1 MRRATFIAVMM
12 LLLALPVVA
21 QQRTGTVEG
30 TVNDQQGS
38 SLPGATVTLAGPNMM
53 GQRVAVT
60 DEGGRFRFVLVPPG
74 DYSLDVALSGF
85 QTVTKEDVPVGL
97 GQTAILE
104 FTLPTGKFEEV
115 LLVTADQV
123 LIDTTSSKVGA
134 NITAE
139 LVATMPN
146 DRQYQMVM
154 AVLPG
159 AIEANNPYMHGAA
172 GSDNMY
178 LVDGADSSD
187 PMTRTWSAAMNFDNL
202 QEIQVITGGANAEY
216 GKGTGAVVN
225 LVTKSGS
232 NEFHG
237 ILRYTHSDEAWNEEL
252 RDDRYF
258 FSDATKYTS
267 EQRPSANLGGPILKD
282 ALWFFA
288 SYEGRAKTK
297 YYARFE
303 TPADAL
309 SRTYRSGNT
318 DYEGHYYTGKL
329 TLQPSP
335 EHTVVAAYMEDPID
349 IPELYAY
356 IAYQNRAPE
365 ADNFREQG
373 GWNAIASWT
382 GVISPNA
389 FIDAKYNV
397 KRNALN
403 NLPLGSGPTYY
414 TPVNGGLY
422 WGNSTSDYRTDRDH
436 DIYSASYNHFI
447 DTATGGH
454 ELKGGIEYADI
465 QLNYYSESYPGG
477 ELVAYKNDAVT
488 PDYRYVYIQR
498 RGWIPTSN
506 EVWTAFVQDSWRVT
520 ADLTFNVGLR
530 FESAKDKS
538 NTGEAIIDW
547 GWGDRIQPRLG
558 FAYNI
563 GGNSLHGSVGRF
575 HDSVYTTMSRTFSPV
590 PDLIYDYYLW
600 SVSANDWVLNRR
612 FTVGASAASRD
623 SIESPYMDEATLG
636 FDGKLSATMAWGVN
650 GVYREWKKGI
660 EDNDGEAFG
669 ANPAADGN
677 YHYQN
682 IDKQREYKGIELTL
696 KKMLG
701 AGKFQFLSSYTYS
714 ETEGYWDDTDA
725 NATYRDSPYTSHNY
739 WGPVSYDYNHLVKF
753 NGSYFLPWGFLV
765 GSNFTYMS
773 GPPYTTTAQVRTS
786 ASSPWPNRNFS
797 NYFLEPRG
805 SNRLPDIWRM
815 DLRLEWSHRFGP
827 ISAGLFA
834 DVFNLTDNQEPVA
847 IDAYV
852 GRVTLVDNE
861 PGAAYTVTLPN
872 ANYGNYT
879 QWQAPRSYFVGAKI
893 EF

>member
-1 MRRATFIAVMM
+1 VAV
-12 LLLALPVVA
+12 LAMTMAMPLA
-21 QQRTGTVEG
+21 GQQRSGSVEG
-30 TVNDQQGS
+30 VVHDQQGGA
-38 SLPGATVTLAGPNMM
+38 LPGATVTLVGESIM

-60 DEGGRFRFVLVPPG
+60 DEQGRFRIVLVPPG
-74 DYSLDVALSGF
+74 KYSIEAALPGF
-85 QTVTKEDVPVGL
+85 QSMKKDDVPVGL
-97 GQTAILE
+97 GQVAKLE
-104 FTLPTGKFEEV
+104 FTLPTGKFEEAV
-115 LLVTADQV
+115 QVVADQV
-123 LIDTTSSKVGA
+123 LIDPTSSKVGG

-172 GSDNMY
+172 GADNMY

-187 PMTRTWSAAMNFDNL
+187 PMTRTWSSAMNFDNL
-202 QEIQVITGGANAEY
+202 QEIQVITGGAAAEY

-237 ILRYTHSDEAWNEEL
+237 ILRYTHSDEEWNEEL
-252 RDDRYF
+252 RGDRYY

-267 EQRPSANLGGPILKD
+267 EQRPSANLGGPILRD
-282 ALWFFA
+282 RLWFFA

-303 TPADAL
+303 TPEDAV
-309 SRTYRSGNT
+309 SRTYQSGNT

-335 EHTVVAAYMEDPID
+335 EHTIFATYMEDPID

-356 IAYQNRAPE
+356 LAYQNRAPE

-373 GWNAIASWT
+373 GWNALASWT
-382 GVISPNA
+382 GVLSPNS
-389 FIDAKYNV
+389 FVDAKYNV
-397 KRNALN
+397 KRNVLN
-403 NLPLGSGPTYY
+403 NLPIGSGFTYY
-414 TPVNGGLY
+414 TPANGGLY
-422 WGNSTSDYRTDRDH
+422 WGNATSDYRTDREH
-436 DIYSASYNHFI
+436 DIYAATYNHFF
-447 DTATGGH
+447 DTGGGGH
-454 ELKGGIEYADI
+454 EVKVGVEYADI
-465 QLNYYSESYPGG
+465 GLNYYSESYPGG
-477 ELVAYKNDAVT
+477 ELIAYRNDAVT
-488 PDYRYVYIQR
+488 PDYRYVYRQR
-498 RGWIPTSN
+498 RGWIPSSN
-506 EVWTAFVQDSWRVT
+506 ETWTVFVQDSWRVT
-520 ADLTFNVGLR
+520 PDLTVNLGLR
-530 FESAKDKS
+530 FENSKDK
-538 NTGEAIIDW
+538 NNLGDTIIDW
-547 GWGDRIQPRLG
+547 GWSDRIQPRLG

-563 GGNSLHGSVGRF
+563 SGNSLHGSYGRF
-575 HDSVYTTMSRTFSPV
+575 HDTVYTTISRTFSPV

-600 SVSANDWVLNRR
+600 SASAGAWVFNRT

-623 SIESPYMDEATLG
+623 DIESPYMDEATLG
-636 FDGKLSATMAWGVN
+636 FDAKLSSSMAWGVN
-650 GVYREWKKGI
+650 AVYRVWKKGI

-669 ANPAADGN
+669 SNPAADGN

-682 IDKQREYKGIELTL
+682 LGKFREYKGIELTL
-696 KKMLG
+696 KKMLSG
-701 AGKFQFLSSYTYS
+701 GKFQFLSSYTYS
-714 ETEGYWDDTDA
+714 EAEGYWDDTDA
-725 NATYRDSPYTSHNY
+725 NATYRDNPYSFYNY
-739 WGPVSYDYNHLVKF
+739 WGPVSYDYNHVVKF
-753 NGSYFLPWGFLV
+753 NGSYFLPLGFLV
-765 GSNFTYMS
+765 GGNLSYLS
-773 GPPYTTTAQVRTS
+773 GPPYSTTAQVRTS
-786 ASSPWPNRNFS
+786 ASSPWPSRNFS
-797 NYFLEPRG
+797 NYYLEPRG

-815 DLRLEWSHRFGP
+815 DLRFEWSHKFGP

-834 DVFNLTDNQEPVA
+834 DVFNVTDNQEAVA

-852 GRVTLVDNE
+852 GRVTLAGDE